1 MQEVKLYQYAII
13 RLVPK
18 VEREEFFNIGLILYS
33 KRPDYI
39 RVKFYLS
46 AEKFQLMN
54 DELEYGEVNRNLEN
68 FQKIANGEKDGGPIA
83 LLDVPERFHWLTAVK
98 SSVIQTSPVHPGK
111 TMDLD
116 ATFERLFD
124 ELVK

>member
-54 DELEYGEVNRNLEN
+54 NELDYGEVSCNLDN

>member
-54 DELEYGEVNRNLEN
+54 NELDYGEVSCNLDN
-68 FQKIANGEKDGGPIA
+68 FQKIANGEKGGGPIA